1 VRGAGANLHVIGL
14 EQGATLL
21 IPVLL
26 QAQDNLLKGDHENLN
41 ALRAK

>member
-1 VRGAGANLHVIGL
+1 
-14 EQGATLL
+14 L

-41 ALRAK
+41 ALKAK

>member
-1 VRGAGANLHVIGL
+1 
-14 EQGATLL
+14 L